1 MTREQ
6 YDALIKAFN
15 DAIANIPKPECY
27 EDYTVDI
34 GEHPSKA
41 EWTKW
46 ALHRWNNDEAFVPYT
61 WGNNVNPE
69 VDMPKE
75 SEATNIGEMLRSMV
89 GKTKDETDFPFNK
102 MYSTTDELRTLK
114 DHWKKVAYQMRD
126 DRNMERVEVELLK
139 EAIKENNEAH
149 HETHKYLREAKEQIT
164 EMQATIDHLRKEWG
178 RTIDRALR
186 YEDKLLN
193 INEQYP
199 GILGDEEL
207 KALMTHPE

>member
-27 EDYTVDI
+27 EDYTVEI
-34 GEHPSKA
+34 GEKPSKA

-69 VDMPKE
+69 VDMPTIEENTIDHMQIIDGLKNDI
-75 SEATNIGEMLRSMV
+75 AWLRE
-89 GKTKDETDFPFNK
+89 DNE
-102 MYSTTDELRTLK
+102 EL
-114 DHWKKVAYQMRD
+114 
-126 DRNMERVEVELLK
+126 N
-139 EAIKENNEAH
+139 EAIRENNKAH
-149 HETHKYLREAKEQIT
+149 RETHRYLREAKEQIT
-164 EMQATIDHLRKEWG
+164 EMQATIDNLRKEWG
-178 RTIDRALR
+178 RTIDLALR
-186 YEDKLLN
+186 YEDKLME
-193 INEQYP
+193 INKQYP